1 MTHIICTWSHIM
13 HTNCKV
19 GRISHMSAFPCMPPP
34 HRPPAPPSFLFS
46 DVFFMLT
53 LCSAL
58 GTLCG
63 FPPYTALP
71 NPFRMSLWDNIVFIF
86 QLNFYT
92 FVFFPPCLLLRVAIF
107 PHTISLCADFLF
119 SVLFVWLPTLFWSET
134 ETTRQQQWNNQ
145 YNIYW
150 VDQRLEFKVLV
161 VLSKSNNKMKVTT
174 IMRLNFEILLLYL
187 SNSK

>member
-19 GRISHMSAFPCMPPP
+19 GRISHMSALHCMHTPQ
-34 HRPPAPPSFLFS
+34 RLPAPPSFLFS

-92 FVFFPPCLLLRVAIF
+92 FVFFPPPPFMSCYFSSYSFLV
-107 PHTISLCADFLF
+107 CWFLF
-119 SVLFVWLPTLFWSET
+119 WFFVRLPTLFWSQT
-134 ETTRQQQWNNQ
+134 ETMVSLSQDNNG
-145 YNIYW
+145 
-150 VDQRLEFKVLV
+150 L
-161 VLSKSNNKMKVTT
+161 
-174 IMRLNFEILLLYL
+174 
-187 SNSK
+187 